1 MYLTVESLIDI
12 NNNSWFKIYIN
23 LRKVIVKPYWYD
35 KMSMDKDLIEDKLY
49 EWIDPLNERKI
60 NYRDFYFAIL
70 NNLHPCYDGN
80 GRTDKALFVT
90 NFS

>member
-1 MYLTVESLIDI
+1 
-12 NNNSWFKIYIN
+12 
-23 LRKVIVKPYWYD
+23 
-35 KMSMDKDLIEDKLY
+35 MDKDLIEDKLY
-49 EWIDPLNERKI
+49 ELIDPLIERKI